1 VTLFFFDF
9 YNINNIQSKLLD
21 NCGNQADMQQG
32 KQAKAGIQKSTGY
45 RSLRRVR
52 LCVIYITS
60 EMNAMEFDE

>member
-1 VTLFFFDF
+1 
-9 YNINNIQSKLLD
+9 
-21 NCGNQADMQQG
+21 MQQG